1 MKLIVAIDP
10 GLSGAV
16 AFLDADLGLEVFD
29 MPVHKLKRNG
39 KTKREV
45 DRYELARIIDAHAP
59 ISHAF
64 VEQVGAMPG
73 QGVSSMF
80 QFGRSLGIV
89 EGVLAA
95 NFVPTDYVTPRK
107 WRSALGV
114 RAGKDGSR
122 ARASEL
128 MPRHA
133 GQWTRVKDD
142 GRAEA
147 ALIALFG
154 ARELGRIEGVP

>member
-1 MKLIVAIDP
+1 MTTILSVDP
-10 GLSGAV
+10 GLSGAL
-16 AFLDADLGLEVFD
+16 AFMDVDGNIETID
-29 MPVHKLKRNG
+29 MPVHRLKRNG

-73 QGVSSMF
+73 QGVSSVF

-95 NFVPTDYVTPRK
+95 NFIPTDYVTPRK

-133 GQWTRVKDD
+133 GQWIRVKDD

-147 ALIALFG
+147 ALIALYG